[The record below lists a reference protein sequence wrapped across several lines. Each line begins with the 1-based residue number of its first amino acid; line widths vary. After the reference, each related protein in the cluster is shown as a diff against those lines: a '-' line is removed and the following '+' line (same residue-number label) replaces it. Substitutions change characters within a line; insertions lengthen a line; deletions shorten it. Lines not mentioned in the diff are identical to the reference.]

1 MLLCFIRIT
10 SGFYTRIY
18 TEQRATIKPRIQLN
32 RTFTFLNITL
42 LLIIAHFII
51 LRKQKKSVELNQAGC
66 RNFENQYVLFLIKKS
81 HPHFVQCNEKKN
93 RFLKLIFSTFS
104 SDNLPPVR
112 GRQIKWSRTKMAEVF
127 CFTFG

>member
-51 LRKQKKSVELNQAGC
+51 LRKQKKSVELNPAGC

-81 HPHFVQCNEKKN
+81 HPHFVKCNEKK
-93 RFLKLIFSTFS
+93 K
-104 SDNLPPVR
+104 
-112 GRQIKWSRTKMAEVF
+112 
-127 CFTFG
+127 